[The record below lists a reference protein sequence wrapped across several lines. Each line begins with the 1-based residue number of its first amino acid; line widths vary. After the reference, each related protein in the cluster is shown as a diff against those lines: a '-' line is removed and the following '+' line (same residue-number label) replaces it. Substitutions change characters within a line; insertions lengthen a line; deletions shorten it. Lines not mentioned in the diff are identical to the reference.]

1 MSSRIIHSSKS
12 SSRSALKV
20 CCVVATQE
28 VFAPKL
34 AVAPFDLHHIVF
46 FDSSVPSWVCPT
58 DFFFRFCFSPTRG
71 FPWLWFFS
79 FLCAAVLVAAKTV
92 KRNTTAHQEDQ

>member
-1 MSSRIIHSSKS
+1 M
-12 SSRSALKV
+12 

-46 FDSSVPSWVCPT
+46 FDSSVPSWVSPS
-58 DFFFRFCFSPTRG
+58 DLFFLKYFSFFFRPLEGFRG
-71 FPWLWFFS
+71 CGFFS